1 MAEEKIWL
9 DMAEEST
16 GTFNGSKKRTLH
28 DQIVRDLRTPI
39 LSGKWQPGHKI
50 PFEVDLARR
59 YDCSRMTVN
68 KALTQL
74 ANAGLIERRR
84 RSGSRVAHPRAQSA
98 ILEIRD
104 IESEVLSLGLPY
116 TYRLFARAV
125 RGVSA
130 ADRAQ
135 LRLPSRGSVLDV
147 TCVHFA
153 ASWPFC
159 LEQRIINLK
168 AVPEARVEDFE
179 KVAPGQWLLTRVLW
193 SAAEHVIR
201 SVAADNEAAEKL
213 NVSVGAP
220 CLVVERRTSRADAS
234 ITFVRLTY
242 PGESHELVAKFAPS
256 GLAKQL
262 RS

>member
-1 MAEEKIWL
+1 
-9 DMAEEST
+9 MAEEST
-16 GTFNGSKKRTLH
+16 GTVNGSKKRTLH

-39 LSGKWQPGHKI
+39 LSGKWQPGHRI

-68 KALTQL
+68 KALTHL

-84 RSGSRVAHPRAQSA
+84 HSGSRVAHPRAQSA

-116 TYRLFARAV
+116 TYRLLARDV
-125 RGVSA
+125 RRVSA
-130 ADRAQ
+130 ADRTQ
-135 LRLPSRGSVLDV
+135 LNLPARGSVLDV

-153 ASWPFC
+153 AAWPFC

-168 AVPEARVEDFE
+168 AVPEARTELFE
-179 KVAPGQWLLTRVLW
+179 NAAPGRWLLSRVLW

-201 SVAADNEAAEKL
+201 SVAADEEAADKL
-213 NVSVGAP
+213 NLSVGAP
-220 CLVVERRTSRADAS
+220 CLVIERRTSRADAS
-234 ITFVRLTY
+234 ITFVRFTY
-242 PGESHELVAKFAPS
+242 PGESHELVARFVPS
-256 GLAKQL
+256 RLATRA